1 VFEVS
6 REGRAA
12 EIAAWSNAA
21 TALAV
26 AGAVAS
32 VAWSRVHVHAL
43 TIGLACGLVAF
54 VALRF
59 ALAHRVTVWVA
70 AVAGT
75 LTISALGGSAAW
87 LFAHVVDS
95 ALAPSI
101 AAVAG
106 ALGAALAP
114 AWGYAQLA
122 RRRAEHIRDSL
133 IDPPVS
139 GPTSR

>member
-1 VFEVS
+1 
-6 REGRAA
+6 
-12 EIAAWSNAA
+12 
-21 TALAV
+21 
-26 AGAVAS
+26 
-32 VAWSRVHVHAL
+32 
-43 TIGLACGLVAF
+43 
-54 VALRF
+54 
-59 ALAHRVTVWVA
+59 VWVA

-75 LTISALGGSAAW
+75 VTISALGGSVAW

-114 AWGYAQLA
+114 AWGYAQLV

-139 GPTSR
+139 APTSR